1 MRGFFW
7 GKSKCSHENTLIF
20 KEKYLFLNDNLLKK
34 LLPLHPEIFNVMKTT
49 LLTLLE
55 LLICAMPVM
64 ASAQVEEK
72 EDVTVSGVV
81 TSAEDGMPLIGVVVM
96 SSTGGGVSTS
106 EDGSYSI
113 TVPAETVLSFHAISY
128 QTLEYIVPSGSAA
141 VTYDVALESDS
152 QMLEE
157 TVVVAYGVRKK
168 GTITG
173 SVSSVKSEK
182 IESTP
187 TAAFDQALQGQV
199 PGLTVL
205 SSTGEPSASSTM
217 IIRGTNSINSGT
229 APLYILDGAA
239 ISASEFNSINPSD
252 IESISVL
259 KDASSTS
266 IYGARASNGVIVIT
280 TKRGRM
286 ADKPT
291 ITFRAQLGVSDIAH
305 GQWDLMDTEQR
316 IAYEKEVGLDA
327 GKDYEALSK
336 INVDWQDVV
345 YNDAALLQN
354 YELAVSGA
362 TDHTNYYISGAY
374 YDQEGIALGSNFNRY
389 SIRANVEQRAAK
401 WLTLGTNTML
411 NYQVFEQADE
421 GTPNLVS
428 PISAAQFML
437 PYWDPYNADG
447 SIAVTGGTDPTK
459 KWKGD
464 GVNPIEW
471 LESNPRVYKRYKVF
485 SSVFADA
492 KPIEGLTIRSQFT
505 VDYTHTTGYSRSFP
519 DYAPNQES
527 GSASRISTDGLTLS
541 VTNTIGYNFDIDNI
555 HNFNFMVGQE
565 GINYHYEDFNVL
577 SEGQNNHYMTNLST
591 GSRVS
596 QWGDTTDNDY
606 GYLSFFARAEYNYAN
621 KYYLEL
627 SGRTDASSRFG
638 RDGRWAG
645 FGSVGLMWNMLNE
658 DFMAPHRSW
667 LTYAQISLSSG
678 TAGNSEI
685 PNYEH
690 LALVG
695 SAGDY
700 VGSPG
705 LAPISQGNENL
716 SWESTWTTNL
726 GLHFAFWNRLNVDLE
741 LYNKYTYNMLMLVPK
756 SYSDNGFGANWDNV
770 GAMVNRGAELN
781 LTGTALQLGDFIWT
795 VNANVSYN
803 HNRITELYGGV
814 DEYEMASTSLR
825 LVVGHDSGEF
835 FINRFA
841 GVNPANGDALWYTKD
856 GEITNE
862 LRDEDRVMIG
872 KSYNAPWVGGF
883 GTTFAWKGL
892 SLSAQFSWVADR
904 WMINNDRFYQE
915 SNGRFQT
922 YNQSA
927 KLLDRWKEPGDI
939 SETPRH
945 GVYMELDDRLLEDA
959 SFLRLKN
966 LMLSYQLP
974 APFIRKT
981 GFIEGLRV
989 YFQAQNLLTFTK
1001 FSGLDPEGVSNIYIA
1016 QYPMS
1021 RQFTFG
1027 LDLTF

>member
-1 MRGFFW
+1 
-7 GKSKCSHENTLIF
+7 
-20 KEKYLFLNDNLLKK
+20 
-34 LLPLHPEIFNVMKTT
+34 MKTT
-49 LLTLLE
+49 LLFLLE
-55 LLICAMPVM
+55 LLICVVAPA
-64 ASAQVEEK
+64 ASAQTEGKEE
-72 EDVTVSGVV
+72 VTVKGVV
-81 TSAEDGMPLIGVVVM
+81 TSSEDGAPLIGVVVM
-96 SSTGGGVSTS
+96 SSVGGGVTASD
-106 EDGSYSI
+106 DGSYSI
-113 TVPAETVLSFHAISY
+113 TVPAGTVLTFHAISY
-128 QTLEYIVPSGSAA
+128 QTTEFTVPSGSSSI
-141 VTYDVALESDS
+141 THDVALESDT

-205 SSTGEPSASSTM
+205 SSSGEPSAAATM
-217 IIRGTNSINSGT
+217 LIRGSNSINSGT

-291 ITFRAQLGVSDIAH
+291 ITFRTQLGFSDVAH
-305 GQWDLMDTEQR
+305 GQWNLMNTAER
-316 IAYEKEVGLDA
+316 IRYEKEIGIDA
-327 GKDYEALSK
+327 GKDYSVLSQTD
-336 INVDWQDVV
+336 VDWENVV
-345 YNDAALLQN
+345 YNDAAMLQN
-354 YELAVSGA
+354 YELSVSGA
-362 TDHTNYYISGAY
+362 TEHTNYYISGAY
-374 YDQEGIALGSNFNRY
+374 YDQEGVALGSGFSRY
-389 SIRANVEQRAAK
+389 SVRANVEQRAAG
-401 WLTLGTNTML
+401 WLTIGTNTML
-411 NYQVFEQADE
+411 NYQEIEQADE
-421 GTPNLVS
+421 GAPSIVTPV
-428 PISAAQFML
+428 SAAQFML
-437 PYWDPYNADG
+437 PYWNPYNADG
-447 SIAVTGGTDPTK
+447 SIAVSGGSDPATS
-459 KWKGD
+459 WKGD
-464 GVNPIEW
+464 GVNPIDW
-471 LESNPRVYKRYKVF
+471 LEHNPRTYKRYKVF
-485 SSVFADA
+485 STIFAEA
-492 KPIEGLTIRSQFT
+492 RPIKGLSIRSQFT
-505 VDYTHTTGYSRSFP
+505 VDYTHTTGYGRSYP
-519 DYAPNQES
+519 DFIPNQEQ
-527 GSASRISTDGLTLS
+527 GSAQRLSTDGLTLS
-541 VTNTIGYNFDIDNI
+541 VTNTVNYQFDINHD
-555 HNFNFMVGQE
+555 HSFNFMVAQE
-565 GINYHYEDFNVL
+565 GINYHYEDFSIL
-577 SEGQNNHYMTNLST
+577 TAGQNNHYMTNVTT
-591 GSRVS
+591 GSRATS
-596 QWGDTTDNDY
+596 WSDTTDDDY
-606 GYLSFFARAEYNYAN
+606 GFLSFFARAEYNYAN
-621 KYYLEL
+621 RYYLEL
-627 SGRTDASSRFG
+627 SGRADASSRFG

-645 FGSVGLMWNMLNE
+645 FGAVGFMWNMLNE
-658 DFMAPHRSW
+658 DFMAPARSW
-667 LTYAQISLSSG
+667 LTYAQIAFNSG
-678 TAGNSEI
+678 TSGNSEI
-685 PNYEH
+685 PNYNH

-700 VGSPG
+700 VGTPG

-716 SWESTWTTNL
+716 SWESTWITNL
-726 GLHFAFWNRLNVDLE
+726 AFHFAFWNRLNVDLE
-741 LYNKYTYNMLMLVPK
+741 LYNKYTYNLLMLVPQ
-756 SYSDNGFGANWDNV
+756 SYSDNGFGSNWDNI
-770 GAMVNRGAELN
+770 GAMTNRGAELN
-781 LTGTALQLGDFIWT
+781 LSGTALQIGDFSWQL
-795 VNANVSYN
+795 NANVSYN
-803 HNRITELYGGV
+803 RNRISELYNGV
-814 DEYEMASTSLR
+814 QEYEIANTNLK

-835 FINRFA
+835 FLNRFA

-862 LRDEDRVMIG
+862 LRDEDRVMVG
-872 KSYNAPWVGGF
+872 KSYNAPWAGGF

-915 SNGRFQT
+915 SNGRYQT
-922 YNQSA
+922 YNQSV

-945 GVYMELDDRLLEDA
+945 GVYMEFDDRLLEDA

-966 LMLSYQLP
+966 LMLAYQFPSPL
-974 APFIRKT
+974 IRRT

-989 YFQAQNLLTFTK
+989 YFQAQNLFTVTG

>member
-1 MRGFFW
+1 M
-7 GKSKCSHENTLIF
+7 KNTLLI
-20 KEKYLFLNDNLLKK
+20 
-34 LLPLHPEIFNVMKTT
+34 
-49 LLTLLE
+49 LLE

-64 ASAQVEEK
+64 ANAQVGEK
-72 EDVTVSGVV
+72 EDVTVSGIV
-81 TSAEDGMPLIGVVVM
+81 TSAEDGAPLIGVVVM
-96 SSTGGGVSTS
+96 SSAGGGVSAS
-106 EDGSYSI
+106 DDGSYSI
-113 TVPAETVLSFHAISY
+113 SVPAGTLLTFHAISY
-128 QTLEYIVPSGSAA
+128 QTVEYIVPEGNPS
-141 VTYDVALESDS
+141 VTFNVSMESDS
-152 QMLEE
+152 QLLEE

-199 PGLTVL
+199 PGLTVMA
-205 SSTGEPSASSTM
+205 STGEPSVATTM
-217 IIRGTNSINSGT
+217 VIRGTNSINSGT

-239 ISASEFNSINPSD
+239 ISASEFNAINPSD

-291 ITFRAQLGVSDIAH
+291 ISFRAQLGVSNVAD
-305 GQWDLMDTEQR
+305 GQWNLMDTEQR
-316 IAYEKEVGLDA
+316 IAYEKEIGIDA
-327 GKDYEALSK
+327 GKDYGLLSQT
-336 INVDWQDVV
+336 NVNWADIV

-354 YELAVSGA
+354 YELSVSGA
-362 TDHTNYYISGAY
+362 TEKTNYYISGAY
-374 YDQEGIALGSNFNRY
+374 YDQEGVAIGSNFNRY
-389 SIRANVEQRAAK
+389 SLRVNLEQRAAK
-401 WLTLGTNTML
+401 WLTVGTNTML
-411 NYQVFEQADE
+411 NYQGIEQADD
-421 GTPNLVS
+421 GQPSVVT

-437 PYWDPYNADG
+437 PYWNPYNEDG
-447 SIAVTGGTDPTK
+447 SIAKTGDT
-459 KWKGD
+459 WNGD

-471 LESNPRVYKRYKVF
+471 LENNPLTFKRYKVF
-485 SSVFADA
+485 SSIFAEA
-492 KPIEGLTIRSQFT
+492 RPIEGLSIRSQFT
-505 VDYTHTTGYSRSFP
+505 VDYTHTTGYGKSYP
-519 DYAPNQES
+519 DFAPNQEQGQAMRS
-527 GSASRISTDGLTLS
+527 STDGMTLS
-541 VTNTIGYNFDIDNI
+541 VTNTIGYQFDID
-555 HNFNFMVGQE
+555 HLHSFNFMVGQE
-565 GINYHYEDFNVL
+565 GINYHYEAFNVL
-577 SEGQNNHYMTNLST
+577 SQGQNNHYLTNLTT

-596 QWGDTTDNDY
+596 SWGDTTDDDY
-606 GYLSFFARAEYNYAN
+606 GFLSFFARAEYNYAN

-627 SGRTDASSRFG
+627 SGRADASSRFG
-638 RDGRWAG
+638 RSGRWAG

-658 DFMAPHRSW
+658 DFMAPSRSW
-667 LTYAQISLSSG
+667 LTFAQIALSSG

-685 PNYEH
+685 PNYNH
-690 LALVG
+690 LALIG
-695 SAGDY
+695 NAGDY
-700 VGSPG
+700 MGTPG

-716 SWESTWTTNL
+716 HWESTWTTNL
-726 GLHFAFWNRLNVDLE
+726 AFHFGFWNRLNVDLE
-741 LYNKYTYNMLMLVPK
+741 LYNKYTYNMLMLVPQ
-756 SYSDNGFGANWDNV
+756 SYSDNGFGSNWDNV
-770 GAMVNRGAELN
+770 GAMVNRGAEIN
-781 LTGTALQLGDFIWT
+781 LTGTALQIGDFSW
-795 VNANVSYN
+795 VLNANVSYN

-814 DEYEMASTSLR
+814 DEYEMASTSLK

-835 FINRFA
+835 FLNRFA

-862 LRDEDRVMIG
+862 LRDEDRVMVG
-872 KSYNAPWVGGF
+872 KSFNAPWAGGF
-883 GTTFAWKGL
+883 GTTFSWKGL

-904 WMINNDRFYQE
+904 WVINNDRYYQE

-922 YNQSA
+922 YNQSV

-939 SETPRH
+939 SDTPRH
-945 GVYMELDDRLLEDA
+945 GEFMEFDDRLLEDA

-966 LMLSYQLP
+966 LMLSYQIP
-974 APFIRKT
+974 SNVIQKS

-989 YFQAQNLLTFTK
+989 YFQAQNLLTFTN
-1001 FSGLDPEGVSNIYIA
+1001 FSGLDPEGVGNIYIA

>member
-1 MRGFFW
+1 M
-7 GKSKCSHENTLIF
+7 KNTLLI
-20 KEKYLFLNDNLLKK
+20 
-34 LLPLHPEIFNVMKTT
+34 
-49 LLTLLE
+49 LLE

-64 ASAQVEEK
+64 ANAQVGEK
-72 EDVTVSGVV
+72 EDVTVSGIV
-81 TSAEDGMPLIGVVVM
+81 TSAEDGAPLIGVVVM
-96 SSTGGGVSTS
+96 SSAGGGISAS
-106 EDGSYSI
+106 DDGSYSI
-113 TVPAETVLSFHAISY
+113 SVPAGTLLTFHAISY
-128 QTLEYIVPSGSAA
+128 QTVEYIVPEGNPS
-141 VTYDVALESDS
+141 VTFNVSMESDS
-152 QMLEE
+152 QLLEE

-199 PGLTVL
+199 PGLTVMA
-205 SSTGEPSASSTM
+205 STGEPSVATTM
-217 IIRGTNSINSGT
+217 VIRGTNSINSGT

-239 ISASEFNSINPSD
+239 ISASEFNAINPSD

-291 ITFRAQLGVSDIAH
+291 ISFRAQLGVSNVAD
-305 GQWDLMDTEQR
+305 GQWNLMDTEQR
-316 IAYEKEVGLDA
+316 IAYEKEIGIDA
-327 GKDYEALSK
+327 GKDYGLLSQT
-336 INVDWQDVV
+336 NVNWADVV

-354 YELAVSGA
+354 YELSVSGA
-362 TDHTNYYISGAY
+362 TEKTNYYISGAY
-374 YDQEGIALGSNFNRY
+374 YDQEGVAIGSNFNRY
-389 SIRANVEQRAAK
+389 SLRVNLEQRAAK
-401 WLTLGTNTML
+401 WLTVGTNTML
-411 NYQVFEQADE
+411 NYQGIEQADD
-421 GTPNLVS
+421 GQPSVVT

-437 PYWDPYNADG
+437 PYWNPYNEDG
-447 SIAVTGGTDPTK
+447 SIAKTGDT
-459 KWKGD
+459 WNGD

-471 LESNPRVYKRYKVF
+471 LENNPLTFKRYKVF
-485 SSVFADA
+485 SSIFAEA
-492 KPIEGLTIRSQFT
+492 RPIEGLSIRSQFT
-505 VDYTHTTGYSRSFP
+505 VDYTHTTGYGKSYP
-519 DYAPNQES
+519 DFAPNQEQGQAMRS
-527 GSASRISTDGLTLS
+527 STDGMTLS
-541 VTNTIGYNFDIDNI
+541 VTNTIGYQFDID
-555 HNFNFMVGQE
+555 HLHSFNFMVGQE
-565 GINYHYEDFNVL
+565 GINYHYEAFNVL
-577 SEGQNNHYMTNLST
+577 SQGQNNHYLTNLTT

-596 QWGDTTDNDY
+596 SWGDTTDDDY
-606 GYLSFFARAEYNYAN
+606 GFLSFFARAEYNYAN

-627 SGRTDASSRFG
+627 SGRADASSRFG
-638 RDGRWAG
+638 RSGRWAG

-658 DFMAPHRSW
+658 DFMAPSRSW
-667 LTYAQISLSSG
+667 LTFAQIALSSG

-685 PNYEH
+685 PNYNH
-690 LALVG
+690 LALIG
-695 SAGDY
+695 NAGDY
-700 VGSPG
+700 MGTPG

-716 SWESTWTTNL
+716 HWESTWTTNL
-726 GLHFAFWNRLNVDLE
+726 AFHFGFWNRLNVDLE
-741 LYNKYTYNMLMLVPK
+741 LYNKYTYNMLMLVPQ
-756 SYSDNGFGANWDNV
+756 SYSDNGFGSNWDNV
-770 GAMVNRGAELN
+770 GAMVNRGAEIN
-781 LTGTALQLGDFIWT
+781 LTGTALQIGDFSW
-795 VNANVSYN
+795 VLNANVSYN

-814 DEYEMASTSLR
+814 DEYEMASTSLK

-835 FINRFA
+835 FLNRFA

-862 LRDEDRVMIG
+862 LRDEDRVMVG
-872 KSYNAPWVGGF
+872 KSFNAPWAGGF
-883 GTTFAWKGL
+883 GTTFSWKGL

-904 WMINNDRFYQE
+904 WVINNDRYYQE

-922 YNQSA
+922 YNQSV

-939 SETPRH
+939 SDTPRH
-945 GVYMELDDRLLEDA
+945 GEFMEFDDRLLEDA

-966 LMLSYQLP
+966 LMLSYQIP
-974 APFIRKT
+974 SNVIQKS

-989 YFQAQNLLTFTK
+989 YFQAQNLLTFTN
-1001 FSGLDPEGVSNIYIA
+1001 FSGLDPEGVGNIYIA

>member
-1 MRGFFW
+1 
-7 GKSKCSHENTLIF
+7 
-20 KEKYLFLNDNLLKK
+20 
-34 LLPLHPEIFNVMKTT
+34 MKTT
-49 LLTLLE
+49 LLILLE
-55 LLICAMPVM
+55 LLICAMPTV
-64 ASAQVEEK
+64 ANAQVEDN

-96 SSTGGGVSTS
+96 SSAGGGVSAS
-106 EDGSYSI
+106 DDGSYSL
-113 TVPAETVLSFHAISY
+113 TVPAGTVLSFHAISY
-128 QTLEYIVPSGSAA
+128 ETVEYIVPSGSSS
-141 VTYDVALESDS
+141 VRYDVSLVSDS
-152 QMLEE
+152 QLLEE

-182 IESTP
+182 IEATP

-205 SSTGEPSASSTM
+205 SSTGEPSSSATM
-217 IIRGTNSINSGT
+217 LIRGSNSINSGT
-229 APLYILDGAA
+229 SPLYILDGAV
-239 ISASEFNSINPSD
+239 IEASEFNSINPSD

-291 ITFRAQLGVSDIAH
+291 ITFRTQLGISDIAH
-305 GQWDLMDTEQR
+305 GQWDLMDTNER
-316 IAYEKEVGLDA
+316 IAYEKEIGLDA
-327 GKDYEALSK
+327 GKDYAELSK

-354 YELAVSGA
+354 YELSVSGA
-362 TDHTNYYISGAY
+362 TEHTNYYVSGSY

-389 SIRANVEQRAAK
+389 SLRVNLEQRAAK
-401 WLTLGTNTML
+401 WLTVGTNTML
-411 NYQVFEQADE
+411 NYQGIEQADE
-421 GTPNLVS
+421 GSPSVVT

-437 PYWDPYNADG
+437 PYWNPYNSDG
-447 SIAVTGGTDPTK
+447 SIAKTGET
-459 KWKGD
+459 WNGD

-471 LESNPRVYKRYKVF
+471 LDNNPLSFKRYKVF
-485 SSVFADA
+485 SSIFAEA
-492 KPIEGLTIRSQFT
+492 KPIKGLSIRSQFT
-505 VDYTHTTGYSRSFP
+505 VDYTHTTGYGKSYP
-519 DYAPNQES
+519 DFAPNQEQGQAMRS
-527 GSASRISTDGLTLS
+527 STDGMTLS
-541 VTNTIGYNFDIDNI
+541 VTNTVGYQFDINHD
-555 HNFNFMVGQE
+555 HSFNFMVGQE
-565 GINYHYEDFNVL
+565 GINYHYEAFNVL
-577 SEGQNNHYMTNLST
+577 SEGQNNHYLTNLST

-596 QWGDTTDNDY
+596 SWGDTTDDDY
-606 GYLSFFARAEYNYAN
+606 GFLSFFARAEYNYAN

-627 SGRTDASSRFG
+627 SGRADASSRFG
-638 RDGRWAG
+638 RGNRWAG

-658 DFMAPHRSW
+658 DFMASSRSW
-667 LTYAQISLSSG
+667 LTFAQISLSSG

-690 LALVG
+690 LALIG
-695 SAGDY
+695 NAGDY

-705 LAPISQGNENL
+705 LAPISQGNEDL

-726 GLHFAFWNRLNVDLE
+726 GFHFAFWNRLNVDLE

-756 SYSDNGFGANWDNV
+756 SYSDNGFGSNWDNV

-781 LTGTALQLGDFIWT
+781 LTGTALHIGDFIWT
-795 VNANVSYN
+795 LNANVSYN
-803 HNRITELYGGV
+803 KNKITELYGGV
-814 DEYEMASTSLR
+814 DEYEVSTSSLK

-872 KSYNAPWVGGF
+872 KSYNAPWAGGF

-904 WMINNDRFYQE
+904 WMINNDRYYQE

-922 YNQSA
+922 YNQSV

-945 GVYMELDDRLLEDA
+945 GVYMEFDDRLLEDA

-966 LMLSYQLP
+966 VMLSYQIP
-974 APFIRKT
+974 APVIRKS
-981 GFIEGLRV
+981 GFIDGLRV
-989 YFQAQNLLTFTK
+989 YFQAQNLLTFTN
-1001 FSGLDPEGVSNIYIA
+1001 FSGLDPEGVSSIYIA

-1027 LDLTF
+1027 IDLTF

>member
-1 MRGFFW
+1 MR
-7 GKSKCSHENTLIF
+7 NTLLI
-20 KEKYLFLNDNLLKK
+20 
-34 LLPLHPEIFNVMKTT
+34 
-49 LLTLLE
+49 LLE
-55 LLICAMPVM
+55 LLICTMPVM
-64 ASAQVEEK
+64 ASVQVDEK

-81 TSAEDGMPLIGVVVM
+81 TSAEDGAPLIGVVVM
-96 SSTGGGVSTS
+96 SSAGGGISAS
-106 EDGSYSI
+106 DDGSYSI
-113 TVPAETVLSFHAISY
+113 SVPAGTLLSFHAISY
-128 QTLEYIVPSGSAA
+128 QTVEYVVPSGNPE
-141 VTYDVALESDS
+141 VTFNVSMESDS
-152 QMLEE
+152 QLLEE

-182 IESTP
+182 IENTP

-199 PGLTVL
+199 PGLTVMA
-205 SSTGEPSASSTM
+205 STGEPSVATTM
-217 IIRGTNSINSGT
+217 VIRGTNSINSGT

-239 ISASEFNSINPSD
+239 ISSSEFNAINPSD

-291 ITFRAQLGVSDIAH
+291 ITFRAQLGVSNVAD
-305 GQWDLMDTEQR
+305 GQWNLMDTEQR
-316 IAYEKEVGLDA
+316 IAYEKEIGIDA
-327 GKDYEALSK
+327 GKDYGLLSQT
-336 INVDWQDVV
+336 NVNWADVV

-354 YELAVSGA
+354 YELSVSGA
-362 TDHTNYYISGAY
+362 TEKTNYYISGAY
-374 YDQEGIALGSNFNRY
+374 YDQEGVAIGSNFNRY
-389 SIRANVEQRAAK
+389 SLRVNLEQRAAK
-401 WLTLGTNTML
+401 WLTVGTNTML
-411 NYQVFEQADE
+411 NYQGIEQADD
-421 GTPNLVS
+421 GQPSVVT

-437 PYWDPYNADG
+437 PYWNPYNKDG
-447 SIAVTGGTDPTK
+447 SVAKTGDT
-459 KWKGD
+459 WNGD

-471 LESNPRVYKRYKVF
+471 LENNPLTFKRYKVF
-485 SSVFADA
+485 SSIFAEA
-492 KPIEGLTIRSQFT
+492 RPIEGLSIRSQFT
-505 VDYTHTTGYSRSFP
+505 VDYTHTTGYGKSYP
-519 DYAPNQES
+519 DFAPNQEQGQAMRS
-527 GSASRISTDGLTLS
+527 STDGMTLS
-541 VTNTIGYNFDIDNI
+541 VTNTIGYQFDIDHI
-555 HNFNFMVGQE
+555 HSFNFMVGQE
-565 GINYHYEDFNVL
+565 GINYHYEAFNVL
-577 SEGQNNHYMTNLST
+577 SQGQNNHYLTNLST

-596 QWGDTTDNDY
+596 SWGDTTDDDY
-606 GYLSFFARAEYNYAN
+606 GFLSFFARAEYNYAN

-627 SGRTDASSRFG
+627 SGRADASSRFG
-638 RDGRWAG
+638 RSGRWAG

-658 DFMAPHRSW
+658 DFLAPSRSW
-667 LTYAQISLSSG
+667 LTFAQIALSSG

-685 PNYEH
+685 PNYNH

-695 SAGDY
+695 NAGDY
-700 VGSPG
+700 VGTPG

-716 SWESTWTTNL
+716 HWESTWTTNL
-726 GLHFAFWNRLNVDLE
+726 AFHFGFWNRLNVDLE

-756 SYSDNGFGANWDNV
+756 SYSDNGFGSNWDNV

-781 LTGTALQLGDFIWT
+781 LTGTALQIGDFTWML
-795 VNANVSYN
+795 NANVSYN

-814 DEYEMASTSLR
+814 DEYEMASTSLK

-835 FINRFA
+835 YLNRFA
-841 GVNPANGDALWYTKD
+841 GVNPANGDALWYTAD
-856 GEITNE
+856 GQITDE
-862 LRDEDRVMIG
+862 LRDEDRVMVG
-872 KSYNAPWVGGF
+872 KSFNAPWAGGF
-883 GTTFAWKGL
+883 GTTFSWKGL

-904 WMINNDRFYQE
+904 WVINNDRYYQE

-922 YNQSA
+922 YNQSV

-945 GVYMELDDRLLEDA
+945 GEFMEFDDRLLEDA

-966 LMLSYQLP
+966 LMLSYQIP
-974 APFIRKT
+974 SNVIQRS

-989 YFQAQNLLTFTK
+989 YFQAQNLLTFTN
-1001 FSGLDPEGVSNIYIA
+1001 FSGLDPEGVGNIYIA

>member
-1 MRGFFW
+1 
-7 GKSKCSHENTLIF
+7 
-20 KEKYLFLNDNLLKK
+20 
-34 LLPLHPEIFNVMKTT
+34 MKTT
-49 LLTLLE
+49 MLILLE
-55 LLICAMPVM
+55 LLICAIP
-64 ASAQVEEK
+64 AFSSAQVEDK
-72 EDVTVSGVV
+72 GDVTVSGVV
-81 TSAEDGMPLIGVVVM
+81 TSAEDGLPLIGSVVM

-106 EDGSYSI
+106 EDGSYTI
-113 TVPAETVLSFHAISY
+113 TVPAGTLLSFHAISY
-128 QTLEYIVPSGSAA
+128 QTVEYVVPSGSSA
-141 VTYDVALESDS
+141 VKFDVSMESDS
-152 QMLEE
+152 QLLEE

-205 SSTGEPSASSTM
+205 SSTGEPSASATM
-217 IIRGTNSINSGT
+217 LIRGTNSINSGV

-239 ISASEFNSINPSD
+239 ISSSEFNSINPSD

-291 ITFRAQLGVSDIAH
+291 ITFRAQLGFSDIAH
-305 GQWDLMDTEQR
+305 GQWNLMNTAER
-316 IAYEKEVGLDA
+316 IQYEKEIGIDE
-327 GKDYEALSK
+327 GKDYAALSQ
-336 INVDWQDVV
+336 IDVDWLDVV
-345 YNDAALLQN
+345 YNDAAMLQN
-354 YELAVSGA
+354 YELSVSGA
-362 TDHTNYYISGAY
+362 TEKTNYYISGAY
-374 YDQEGIALGSNFNRY
+374 YDQDGIALGSYFNRY

-401 WLTLGTNTML
+401 WLTIGTNTML
-411 NYQVFEQADE
+411 NYQGFEQSEE
-421 GTPNLVS
+421 GTPNLS
-428 PISAAQFML
+428 TPISAAQFML
-437 PYWDPYNADG
+437 PYWNPYNDDG
-447 SIAVTGGTDPTK
+447 SIAITNDSNPAK
-459 KWKGD
+459 RWKGD
-464 GVNPIEW
+464 GVNPVEW
-471 LESNPRVYKRYKVF
+471 LENNPRTYKRYKVF
-485 SSVFADA
+485 SSIFAEA
-492 KPIEGLTIRSQFT
+492 KPIEGLSIRSQFT

-519 DYAPNQES
+519 DFAPNQEQ
-527 GSASRISTDGLTLS
+527 GSASRMSTDGLTLS
-541 VTNTIGYNFDIDNI
+541 VTNTIGYTFDIDGI
-555 HNFNFMVGQE
+555 HSFNFLVGQE
-565 GINYHYEDFNVL
+565 GINYHYEDFTIL
-577 SEGQNNHYMTNLST
+577 AEGQNNHYLTNISN

-596 QWGDTTDNDY
+596 SWSDTTDNDY
-606 GYLSFFARAEYNYAN
+606 GFLSFFARAEYNYAN

-627 SGRTDASSRFG
+627 SGRADASSRFG
-638 RDGRWAG
+638 RSGRWAG

-658 DFMAPHRSW
+658 DFMTPARDW
-667 LTYAQISLSSG
+667 LTFAQISLSSG

-695 SAGDY
+695 GSGDY
-700 VGSPG
+700 MGTPG
-705 LAPISQGNENL
+705 LEPVSQGNEDL
-716 SWESTWTTNL
+716 HWESTWTTNL
-726 GLHFAFWNRLNVDLE
+726 GFHFAFWNRLNVDLE

-756 SYSDNGFGANWDNV
+756 SYSDNGFGSNWDNV

-781 LTGTALQLGDFIWT
+781 LTGTALQIGDFSWML
-795 VNANVSYN
+795 NANVSYN
-803 HNRITELYGGV
+803 RNRITALYGGV
-814 DEYEMASTSLR
+814 DEYELSNSSLKY
-825 LVVGHDSGEF
+825 VVGHDAGEF

-856 GEITNE
+856 GEITDE
-862 LRDEDRVMIG
+862 LRDEDRVMTG
-872 KSYNAPWVGGF
+872 KSFNAPWTGGF
-883 GTTFAWKGL
+883 GTTFSWKGL

-922 YNQSA
+922 YNQSV
-927 KLLDRWKEPGDI
+927 KLLDRWKQPGDI
-939 SETPRH
+939 TDTPRH
-945 GVYMELDDRLLEDA
+945 GEYMEFDDRLLEDA

-966 LMLSYQLP
+966 LMLSYQVP
-974 APFIRKT
+974 AAAIRKS

-989 YFQAQNLLTFTK
+989 YFQAQNLFTFTK
-1001 FSGLDPEGVSNIYIA
+1001 FSGLDPEGVSNIYVA

-1027 LDLTF
+1027 FDLTF

>member
-1 MRGFFW
+1 
-7 GKSKCSHENTLIF
+7 
-20 KEKYLFLNDNLLKK
+20 
-34 LLPLHPEIFNVMKTT
+34 MKRT
-49 LLTLLE
+49 LLFILE
-55 LLICAMPVM
+55 LLICTMPLL
-64 ASAQVEEK
+64 AAEQIGDGG
-72 EDVTVSGVV
+72 DVTVSGTV
-81 TSAEDGMPLIGVVVM
+81 TSEEDGQPLIGVVVM
-96 SSTGGGVSTS
+96 SSAGGGVSAS
-106 EDGSYSI
+106 DDGSYSI
-113 TVPAETVLSFHAISY
+113 SVPAGTVLSFHAISF
-128 QTLEYIVPSGSAA
+128 QTVEYIVPSGSDA
-141 VTYDVALESDS
+141 VTYNVSLESDS
-152 QMLEE
+152 QLLEE

-182 IESTP
+182 IENTP

-199 PGLTVL
+199 PGLTVMA
-205 SSTGEPSASSTM
+205 STGEPSVATTM
-217 IIRGTNSINSGT
+217 VIRGTNSINSGT

-239 ISASEFNSINPSD
+239 ISSSEFNAINPSD

-291 ITFRAQLGVSDIAH
+291 ITFRAQLGVSNVAD
-305 GQWDLMDTEQR
+305 GQWNLMDTEQR
-316 IAYEKEVGLDA
+316 IAYEKEIGIDA
-327 GKDYEALSK
+327 GKDYGLLSQT
-336 INVDWQDVV
+336 NVNWADVV

-354 YELAVSGA
+354 YELSVSGA
-362 TDHTNYYISGAY
+362 TEKTNYYISGAY
-374 YDQEGIALGSNFNRY
+374 YDQEGVAIGSNFNRY
-389 SIRANVEQRAAK
+389 SLRVNLEQRAAK
-401 WLTLGTNTML
+401 WLTVGTNTML
-411 NYQVFEQADE
+411 NYQGIEQADD
-421 GTPNLVS
+421 GQPSVVT

-437 PYWDPYNADG
+437 PYWNPYNKDG
-447 SIAVTGGTDPTK
+447 SVAKTGDT
-459 KWKGD
+459 WNGD

-471 LESNPRVYKRYKVF
+471 LENNPLTFKRYKVF
-485 SSVFADA
+485 SSIFAEA
-492 KPIEGLTIRSQFT
+492 RPIEGLSIRSQFT
-505 VDYTHTTGYSRSFP
+505 VDYTHTTGYGKSYP
-519 DYAPNQES
+519 DFAPNQEQGQAMRS
-527 GSASRISTDGLTLS
+527 STDGMTLS
-541 VTNTIGYNFDIDNI
+541 VTNTIGYQFDIDHI
-555 HNFNFMVGQE
+555 HSFNFMVGQE
-565 GINYHYEDFNVL
+565 GINYHYEAFNVL
-577 SEGQNNHYMTNLST
+577 SEGQNNHYLTNLST

-596 QWGDTTDNDY
+596 SWGDTTDDDY
-606 GYLSFFARAEYNYAN
+606 GFLSFFARAEYNYAN

-627 SGRTDASSRFG
+627 SGRADASSRFG
-638 RDGRWAG
+638 RSGRWAG

-658 DFMAPHRSW
+658 DFLAPSRSW
-667 LTYAQISLSSG
+667 LTFAQIALSSG

-685 PNYEH
+685 PNYNH

-695 SAGDY
+695 NAGDY
-700 VGSPG
+700 VGTPG

-716 SWESTWTTNL
+716 HWESTWTTNL
-726 GLHFAFWNRLNVDLE
+726 AFHFGFWNRLNVDLE

-756 SYSDNGFGANWDNV
+756 SYSDNGFGSNWDNV

-781 LTGTALQLGDFIWT
+781 LTGTALQIGDFTWML
-795 VNANVSYN
+795 NANVSYN

-814 DEYEMASTSLR
+814 DEYEMASTSLK

-835 FINRFA
+835 YLNRFA
-841 GVNPANGDALWYTKD
+841 GVNPANGDALWYTAD
-856 GEITNE
+856 GQITDE
-862 LRDEDRVMIG
+862 LRDEDRVMVG
-872 KSYNAPWVGGF
+872 KSFNAPWAGGF
-883 GTTFAWKGL
+883 GTTFSWKGL

-904 WMINNDRFYQE
+904 WVINNDRYYQE

-922 YNQSA
+922 YNQSV

-945 GVYMELDDRLLEDA
+945 GEFMEFDDRLLEDA

-966 LMLSYQLP
+966 LMLSYQIP
-974 APFIRKT
+974 SNVIQRS

-989 YFQAQNLLTFTK
+989 YFQAQNLLTFTN
-1001 FSGLDPEGVSNIYIA
+1001 FSGLDPEGVGNIYIA

>member
-1 MRGFFW
+1 M
-7 GKSKCSHENTLIF
+7 KNTLLI
-20 KEKYLFLNDNLLKK
+20 
-34 LLPLHPEIFNVMKTT
+34 
-49 LLTLLE
+49 LLE

-64 ASAQVEEK
+64 ANAQVGEK
-72 EDVTVSGVV
+72 EDVTVSGIV
-81 TSAEDGMPLIGVVVM
+81 TSAEDGAPLIGVVVM
-96 SSTGGGVSTS
+96 SSAGGGISAS
-106 EDGSYSI
+106 DDGSYSI
-113 TVPAETVLSFHAISY
+113 SVPAGTLLTFHAISY
-128 QTLEYIVPSGSAA
+128 QTVEYIVPEGNPS
-141 VTYDVALESDS
+141 VTFNVSMESDS
-152 QMLEE
+152 QLLEE

-199 PGLTVL
+199 PGLTVMA
-205 SSTGEPSASSTM
+205 STGEPSVATTM
-217 IIRGTNSINSGT
+217 VIRGTNSINSGT

-239 ISASEFNSINPSD
+239 ISASEFNAINPSD

-291 ITFRAQLGVSDIAH
+291 ISFRAQLGVSNVAD
-305 GQWDLMDTEQR
+305 GQWNLMDTEQR
-316 IAYEKEVGLDA
+316 IAYEKEIGIDA
-327 GKDYEALSK
+327 GKDYGLLSQT
-336 INVDWQDVV
+336 NVNWADVV

-354 YELAVSGA
+354 YELSVSGA
-362 TDHTNYYISGAY
+362 TEKTNYYISGAY
-374 YDQEGIALGSNFNRY
+374 YDQEGVAIGSNFNRY
-389 SIRANVEQRAAK
+389 SLRVNLEQRAAK
-401 WLTLGTNTML
+401 WLTVGTNTML
-411 NYQVFEQADE
+411 NYQGIEQADD
-421 GTPNLVS
+421 GQPSVVT

-437 PYWDPYNADG
+437 PYWNPYNEDG
-447 SIAVTGGTDPTK
+447 SIAKTGDT
-459 KWKGD
+459 WNGD

-471 LESNPRVYKRYKVF
+471 LENNPLTFKRYKVF
-485 SSVFADA
+485 SSIFAEA
-492 KPIEGLTIRSQFT
+492 RPIEGLSIRSQFT
-505 VDYTHTTGYSRSFP
+505 VDYTHTTGYGKSYP
-519 DYAPNQES
+519 DFAPNQEQGQAMRS
-527 GSASRISTDGLTLS
+527 STDGMTLS
-541 VTNTIGYNFDIDNI
+541 VTNTIGYQFDID
-555 HNFNFMVGQE
+555 HLHSFNFMVGQE
-565 GINYHYEDFNVL
+565 GINYHYEAFNVL
-577 SEGQNNHYMTNLST
+577 SQGQNNHYLTNLTT

-596 QWGDTTDNDY
+596 SWGDTTDDDY
-606 GYLSFFARAEYNYAN
+606 GFLSFFARAEYNYAS

-627 SGRTDASSRFG
+627 SGRADASSRFG
-638 RDGRWAG
+638 RSGRWAG

-658 DFMAPHRSW
+658 DFMAPSRSW
-667 LTYAQISLSSG
+667 LTFAQIALSSG

-685 PNYEH
+685 PNYNH
-690 LALVG
+690 LALIG
-695 SAGDY
+695 NAGDY
-700 VGSPG
+700 MGTPG

-716 SWESTWTTNL
+716 HWESTWTTNL
-726 GLHFAFWNRLNVDLE
+726 AFHFGFWNRLNVDLE
-741 LYNKYTYNMLMLVPK
+741 LYNKYTYNMLMLVPQ
-756 SYSDNGFGANWDNV
+756 SYSDNGFGSNWDNV
-770 GAMVNRGAELN
+770 GAMVNRGAEIN
-781 LTGTALQLGDFIWT
+781 LTGTALQIGDFSW
-795 VNANVSYN
+795 VLNANVSYN

-814 DEYEMASTSLR
+814 DEYEMASTSLK

-835 FINRFA
+835 FLNRFA

-862 LRDEDRVMIG
+862 LRDEDRVMVG
-872 KSYNAPWVGGF
+872 KSYNAPWAGGF
-883 GTTFAWKGL
+883 GTTFSWKGL

-904 WMINNDRFYQE
+904 WVINNDRYYQE

-922 YNQSA
+922 YNQSV

-939 SETPRH
+939 SDTPRH
-945 GVYMELDDRLLEDA
+945 GEFMEFDDRLLEDA

-966 LMLSYQLP
+966 LMLSYQIP
-974 APFIRKT
+974 SNVIQKS

-989 YFQAQNLLTFTK
+989 YFQAQNLLTFTN
-1001 FSGLDPEGVSNIYIA
+1001 FSGLDPEGVGNIYIA

>member
-1 MRGFFW
+1 M
-7 GKSKCSHENTLIF
+7 KNTLLI
-20 KEKYLFLNDNLLKK
+20 
-34 LLPLHPEIFNVMKTT
+34 
-49 LLTLLE
+49 LLE

-64 ASAQVEEK
+64 ANAQVGEK
-72 EDVTVSGVV
+72 EDVTVSGIV
-81 TSAEDGMPLIGVVVM
+81 TSAEDGAPLIGVVVM
-96 SSTGGGVSTS
+96 SSAGGGISAS
-106 EDGSYSI
+106 DDGSYSI
-113 TVPAETVLSFHAISY
+113 SVPAGTLLTFHAISY
-128 QTLEYIVPSGSAA
+128 QTVEYIVPEGNPS
-141 VTYDVALESDS
+141 VTFNVSMESDS
-152 QMLEE
+152 QLLEE

-199 PGLTVL
+199 PGLTVMA
-205 SSTGEPSASSTM
+205 STGEPSVATTM
-217 IIRGTNSINSGT
+217 VIRGTNSINSGT

-239 ISASEFNSINPSD
+239 ISASEFNAINPSD

-291 ITFRAQLGVSDIAH
+291 ISFRAQLGVSNVAD
-305 GQWDLMDTEQR
+305 GQWNLMDTEQR
-316 IAYEKEVGLDA
+316 IAYEKEIGIDA
-327 GKDYEALSK
+327 GKDYGLLSQT
-336 INVDWQDVV
+336 NVNWADIV

-354 YELAVSGA
+354 YELSVSGA
-362 TDHTNYYISGAY
+362 TEKTNYYISGAY
-374 YDQEGIALGSNFNRY
+374 YDQEGVAIGSNFNRY
-389 SIRANVEQRAAK
+389 SLRVNLEQRAAK
-401 WLTLGTNTML
+401 WLTVGTNTML
-411 NYQVFEQADE
+411 NYQGIEQADD
-421 GTPNLVS
+421 GQPSVVT

-437 PYWDPYNADG
+437 PYWNPYNEDG
-447 SIAVTGGTDPTK
+447 SIAKTGDT
-459 KWKGD
+459 WNGD

-471 LESNPRVYKRYKVF
+471 LENNPLTFKRYKVF
-485 SSVFADA
+485 SSIFAEA
-492 KPIEGLTIRSQFT
+492 RPIEGLSIRSQFT
-505 VDYTHTTGYSRSFP
+505 VDYTHTTGYGKSYP
-519 DYAPNQES
+519 DFAPNQEQGQAMRS
-527 GSASRISTDGLTLS
+527 STDGMTLS
-541 VTNTIGYNFDIDNI
+541 VTNTIGYQFDID
-555 HNFNFMVGQE
+555 HLHSFNFMVGQE
-565 GINYHYEDFNVL
+565 GINYHYEAFNVL
-577 SEGQNNHYMTNLST
+577 SQGQNNHYLTNLTT

-596 QWGDTTDNDY
+596 SWGDTTDDDY
-606 GYLSFFARAEYNYAN
+606 GFLSFFARAEYNYAN

-627 SGRTDASSRFG
+627 SGRADASSRFG
-638 RDGRWAG
+638 RSGRWAG

-658 DFMAPHRSW
+658 DFMAPSRSW
-667 LTYAQISLSSG
+667 LTFAQIALSSG

-685 PNYEH
+685 PNYNH
-690 LALVG
+690 LALIG
-695 SAGDY
+695 NAGDY
-700 VGSPG
+700 MGTPG

-716 SWESTWTTNL
+716 HWESTWTTNL
-726 GLHFAFWNRLNVDLE
+726 AFHFGFWNRLNVDLE
-741 LYNKYTYNMLMLVPK
+741 LYNKYTYNMLMLVPQ
-756 SYSDNGFGANWDNV
+756 SYSDNGFGSNWDNV
-770 GAMVNRGAELN
+770 GAMVNRGAEIN
-781 LTGTALQLGDFIWT
+781 LTGTALQIGDFSW
-795 VNANVSYN
+795 VLNANVSYN

-814 DEYEMASTSLR
+814 DEYEMASTSLK

-835 FINRFA
+835 FLNRFA

-862 LRDEDRVMIG
+862 LRDEDRVMVG
-872 KSYNAPWVGGF
+872 KSFNAPWAGGF
-883 GTTFAWKGL
+883 GTTFSWKGL

-904 WMINNDRFYQE
+904 WVINNDRYYQE

-922 YNQSA
+922 YNQSV

-939 SETPRH
+939 SDTPRH
-945 GVYMELDDRLLEDA
+945 GEFMEFDDRLLEDA

-966 LMLSYQLP
+966 LMLSYQIP
-974 APFIRKT
+974 SNVIQKS

-989 YFQAQNLLTFTK
+989 YFQAQNLLTFTN
-1001 FSGLDPEGVSNIYIA
+1001 FSGLDPEGVGNIYIA

>member
-1 MRGFFW
+1 M
-7 GKSKCSHENTLIF
+7 KNTLLI
-20 KEKYLFLNDNLLKK
+20 
-34 LLPLHPEIFNVMKTT
+34 
-49 LLTLLE
+49 LLE

-64 ASAQVEEK
+64 ANAQVGEK
-72 EDVTVSGVV
+72 EDVTVSGIV
-81 TSAEDGMPLIGVVVM
+81 TSAEDGAPLIGVVVM
-96 SSTGGGVSTS
+96 SSAGGGISAS
-106 EDGSYSI
+106 DDGSYSI
-113 TVPAETVLSFHAISY
+113 SVPAGTLLTFHAISY
-128 QTLEYIVPSGSAA
+128 QTVEYIVPEGNPS
-141 VTYDVALESDS
+141 VTFNVSMESDS
-152 QMLEE
+152 QLLEE

-199 PGLTVL
+199 PGLTVMA
-205 SSTGEPSASSTM
+205 STGEPSVATTM
-217 IIRGTNSINSGT
+217 VIRGTNSINSGT

-239 ISASEFNSINPSD
+239 ISSSEFNAINPSD

-291 ITFRAQLGVSDIAH
+291 ITFRAQLGVSNVAD
-305 GQWDLMDTEQR
+305 GQWNLMDTEQR
-316 IAYEKEVGLDA
+316 IAYEKEIGIDA
-327 GKDYEALSK
+327 GKDYGLLSRT
-336 INVDWQDVV
+336 NVNWADVV

-354 YELAVSGA
+354 YELSVSGA
-362 TDHTNYYISGAY
+362 TEKTNYYISGAY
-374 YDQEGIALGSNFNRY
+374 YDQEGVAIGSNFNRY
-389 SIRANVEQRAAK
+389 SLRVNLEQRAAK
-401 WLTLGTNTML
+401 WLTVGTNTML
-411 NYQVFEQADE
+411 NYQGIEQADD
-421 GTPNLVS
+421 GQPSVVT

-437 PYWDPYNADG
+437 PYWNPYNKDG
-447 SIAVTGGTDPTK
+447 SVAKTGDT
-459 KWKGD
+459 WNGD

-471 LESNPRVYKRYKVF
+471 LENNPLTFKRYKVF
-485 SSVFADA
+485 SSIFAEA
-492 KPIEGLTIRSQFT
+492 RPIEGLSIRSQFT
-505 VDYTHTTGYSRSFP
+505 VDYTHTTGYGKSYP
-519 DYAPNQES
+519 DFAPNQEQGQAMRS
-527 GSASRISTDGLTLS
+527 STDGMTLS
-541 VTNTIGYNFDIDNI
+541 VTNTIGYQFDID
-555 HNFNFMVGQE
+555 HLHSFNFMVGQE
-565 GINYHYEDFNVL
+565 GINYHYEAFNVL
-577 SEGQNNHYMTNLST
+577 SQGQNNHYLTNLTT

-596 QWGDTTDNDY
+596 SWGDTTDDDY
-606 GYLSFFARAEYNYAN
+606 GFLSFFARAEYNYAN

-627 SGRTDASSRFG
+627 SGRADASSRFG
-638 RDGRWAG
+638 RSGRWAG

-658 DFMAPHRSW
+658 DFMAPSRSW
-667 LTYAQISLSSG
+667 LTFAQIALSSG

-685 PNYEH
+685 PNYNH
-690 LALVG
+690 LALIG
-695 SAGDY
+695 NAGDY
-700 VGSPG
+700 MGTPG

-716 SWESTWTTNL
+716 HWESTWTTNL
-726 GLHFAFWNRLNVDLE
+726 AFHFGFWNRLNVDLE
-741 LYNKYTYNMLMLVPK
+741 LYNKYTYNMLMLVPQ
-756 SYSDNGFGANWDNV
+756 SYSDNGFGSNWDNV
-770 GAMVNRGAELN
+770 GAMVNRGAEIN
-781 LTGTALQLGDFIWT
+781 LTGTALQIGDFSW
-795 VNANVSYN
+795 VLNANVSYN

-814 DEYEMASTSLR
+814 DEYEMASTSLK

-835 FINRFA
+835 FLNRFA

-862 LRDEDRVMIG
+862 LRDEDRVMVG
-872 KSYNAPWVGGF
+872 KSYNAPWAGGF
-883 GTTFAWKGL
+883 GTTFSWKGL

-904 WMINNDRFYQE
+904 WVINNDRYYQE

-922 YNQSA
+922 YNQSV

-939 SETPRH
+939 SDTPRH
-945 GVYMELDDRLLEDA
+945 GEFMEFDDRLLEDA

-966 LMLSYQLP
+966 LMLSYQIP
-974 APFIRKT
+974 SNVIQKS

-989 YFQAQNLLTFTK
+989 YFQAQNLLTFTN
-1001 FSGLDPEGVSNIYIA
+1001 FSGLDPEGVGNIYIA

>member
-1 MRGFFW
+1 M
-7 GKSKCSHENTLIF
+7 KNTLLI
-20 KEKYLFLNDNLLKK
+20 
-34 LLPLHPEIFNVMKTT
+34 
-49 LLTLLE
+49 LLE
-55 LLICAMPVM
+55 LLICTMPVM
-64 ASAQVEEK
+64 ASVQVDEK

-81 TSAEDGMPLIGVVVM
+81 TSAEDGAPLIGVVVM
-96 SSTGGGVSTS
+96 SSAGGGISAS
-106 EDGSYSI
+106 DDGSYSI
-113 TVPAETVLSFHAISY
+113 SVPAGTLLSFHAISY
-128 QTLEYIVPSGSAA
+128 QTVEYVVPSGNPE
-141 VTYDVALESDS
+141 VTFNVSMESDS
-152 QMLEE
+152 QLLEE

-182 IESTP
+182 IENTP

-199 PGLTVL
+199 PGLTVMA
-205 SSTGEPSASSTM
+205 STGEPSVATTM
-217 IIRGTNSINSGT
+217 VIRGTNSINSGT

-239 ISASEFNSINPSD
+239 ISSSEFNAINPSD

-291 ITFRAQLGVSDIAH
+291 ITFRAQLGVSNVAD
-305 GQWDLMDTEQR
+305 GQWNLMDTEQR
-316 IAYEKEVGLDA
+316 IAYEKEIGIDA
-327 GKDYEALSK
+327 GKDYGLLSQT
-336 INVDWQDVV
+336 NVNWADVV

-354 YELAVSGA
+354 YELSVSGA
-362 TDHTNYYISGAY
+362 TEKTNYYISGAY
-374 YDQEGIALGSNFNRY
+374 YDQEGVAIGSNFNRY
-389 SIRANVEQRAAK
+389 SLRVNLEQRAAK
-401 WLTLGTNTML
+401 WLTVGTNTML
-411 NYQVFEQADE
+411 NYQGIEQADD
-421 GTPNLVS
+421 GQPSVVT

-437 PYWDPYNADG
+437 PYWNPYNKDG
-447 SIAVTGGTDPTK
+447 SVAKTGDT
-459 KWKGD
+459 WNGD

-471 LESNPRVYKRYKVF
+471 LENNPLTFKRYKVF
-485 SSVFADA
+485 SSIFAEA
-492 KPIEGLTIRSQFT
+492 RPIEGLSIRSQFT
-505 VDYTHTTGYSRSFP
+505 VDYTHTTGYGKSYP
-519 DYAPNQES
+519 DFAPNQEQGQAMRS
-527 GSASRISTDGLTLS
+527 STDGMTLS
-541 VTNTIGYNFDIDNI
+541 VTNTIGYQFDIDHI
-555 HNFNFMVGQE
+555 HSFNFMVGQE
-565 GINYHYEDFNVL
+565 GINYHYEAFNVL
-577 SEGQNNHYMTNLST
+577 SEGQNNHYLTNLST

-596 QWGDTTDNDY
+596 SWGDTTDDDY
-606 GYLSFFARAEYNYAN
+606 GFLSFFARAEYNYAN

-627 SGRTDASSRFG
+627 SGRADASSRFG
-638 RDGRWAG
+638 RSGRWAG

-658 DFMAPHRSW
+658 DFLAPSRSW
-667 LTYAQISLSSG
+667 LTFAQIALSSG

-685 PNYEH
+685 PNYNH

-695 SAGDY
+695 NAGDY
-700 VGSPG
+700 VGTPG

-716 SWESTWTTNL
+716 HWESTWTTNL
-726 GLHFAFWNRLNVDLE
+726 AFHFGFWNRLNVDLE

-756 SYSDNGFGANWDNV
+756 SYSDNGFGSNWDNV

-781 LTGTALQLGDFIWT
+781 LTGTALQIGDFTWML
-795 VNANVSYN
+795 NANVSYN

-814 DEYEMASTSLR
+814 DEYEMASTSLK

-835 FINRFA
+835 YLNRFA
-841 GVNPANGDALWYTKD
+841 GVNPANGDALWYTAD
-856 GEITNE
+856 GQITDE
-862 LRDEDRVMIG
+862 LRDEDRVMVG
-872 KSYNAPWVGGF
+872 KSFNAPWAGGF
-883 GTTFAWKGL
+883 GTTFSWKGL

-904 WMINNDRFYQE
+904 WVINNDRYYQE

-922 YNQSA
+922 YNQSV

-945 GVYMELDDRLLEDA
+945 GEFMEFDDRLLEDA

-966 LMLSYQLP
+966 LMLSYQIP
-974 APFIRKT
+974 SNVIQRS

-989 YFQAQNLLTFTK
+989 YFQAQNLLTFTN
-1001 FSGLDPEGVSNIYIA
+1001 FSGLDPEGVGNIYIA

>member
-1 MRGFFW
+1 M
-7 GKSKCSHENTLIF
+7 KNTLLI
-20 KEKYLFLNDNLLKK
+20 
-34 LLPLHPEIFNVMKTT
+34 
-49 LLTLLE
+49 LLE

-64 ASAQVEEK
+64 ANAQVGEK
-72 EDVTVSGVV
+72 EDVTVSGIV
-81 TSAEDGMPLIGVVVM
+81 TSAEDGAPLIGVVVM
-96 SSTGGGVSTS
+96 SSAGGGVSAS
-106 EDGSYSI
+106 DDGSYSI
-113 TVPAETVLSFHAISY
+113 SVPAGTLLTFHAISY
-128 QTLEYIVPSGSAA
+128 QTVEYIVPEGNPS
-141 VTYDVALESDS
+141 VTFNVSMESDS
-152 QMLEE
+152 QLLEE

-199 PGLTVL
+199 PGLTVMA
-205 SSTGEPSASSTM
+205 STGEPSVATTM
-217 IIRGTNSINSGT
+217 VIRGTNSINSGT

-239 ISASEFNSINPSD
+239 ISASEFNAINPSD

-291 ITFRAQLGVSDIAH
+291 ISFRAQLGVSNVAD
-305 GQWDLMDTEQR
+305 GQWNLMDTEQR
-316 IAYEKEVGLDA
+316 IAYEKEIGIDA
-327 GKDYEALSK
+327 GKDYGLLSQT
-336 INVDWQDVV
+336 NVNWADVV

-354 YELAVSGA
+354 YELSVSGA
-362 TDHTNYYISGAY
+362 TEKTNYYISGAY
-374 YDQEGIALGSNFNRY
+374 YDQEGVAIGSNFNRY
-389 SIRANVEQRAAK
+389 SLRVNLEQRAAK
-401 WLTLGTNTML
+401 WLTVGTNTML
-411 NYQVFEQADE
+411 NYQGIEQADD
-421 GTPNLVS
+421 GQPSVVT

-437 PYWDPYNADG
+437 PYWNPYNEDG
-447 SIAVTGGTDPTK
+447 SIAKTGDT
-459 KWKGD
+459 WNGD

-471 LESNPRVYKRYKVF
+471 LENNPLTFKRYKVF
-485 SSVFADA
+485 SSIFAEA
-492 KPIEGLTIRSQFT
+492 RPIEGLSIRSQFT
-505 VDYTHTTGYSRSFP
+505 VDYTHTTGYGKSYP
-519 DYAPNQES
+519 DFAPNQEQGQAMRS
-527 GSASRISTDGLTLS
+527 STDGMTLS
-541 VTNTIGYNFDIDNI
+541 VTNTIGYQFDID
-555 HNFNFMVGQE
+555 HLHSFNFMVGQE
-565 GINYHYEDFNVL
+565 GINYHYEAFNVL
-577 SEGQNNHYMTNLST
+577 SQGQNNHYLTNLTT

-596 QWGDTTDNDY
+596 SWGDTTDDDY
-606 GYLSFFARAEYNYAN
+606 GFLSFFARAEYNYAS

-627 SGRTDASSRFG
+627 SGRADASSRFG
-638 RDGRWAG
+638 RSGRWAG

-658 DFMAPHRSW
+658 DFMAPSRSW
-667 LTYAQISLSSG
+667 LTFAQIALSSG

-685 PNYEH
+685 PNYNH
-690 LALVG
+690 LALIG
-695 SAGDY
+695 NAGDY
-700 VGSPG
+700 MGTPG

-716 SWESTWTTNL
+716 HWESTWTTNL
-726 GLHFAFWNRLNVDLE
+726 AFHFGFWNRLNVDLE
-741 LYNKYTYNMLMLVPK
+741 LYNKYTYNMLMLVPQ
-756 SYSDNGFGANWDNV
+756 SYSDNGFGSNWDNV
-770 GAMVNRGAELN
+770 GAMVNRGAEIN
-781 LTGTALQLGDFIWT
+781 LTGTALQIGDFSW
-795 VNANVSYN
+795 VLNANVSYN

-814 DEYEMASTSLR
+814 DEYEMASTSLK

-835 FINRFA
+835 FLNRFA

-862 LRDEDRVMIG
+862 LRDEDRVMVG
-872 KSYNAPWVGGF
+872 KSFNAPWAGGF
-883 GTTFAWKGL
+883 GTTFSWKGL

-904 WMINNDRFYQE
+904 WVINNDRYYQE

-922 YNQSA
+922 YNQSV

-939 SETPRH
+939 SDTPRH
-945 GVYMELDDRLLEDA
+945 GEFMEFDDRLLEDA

-966 LMLSYQLP
+966 LMLSYQIP
-974 APFIRKT
+974 SNVIQKS

-989 YFQAQNLLTFTK
+989 YFQAQNLLTFTN
-1001 FSGLDPEGVSNIYIA
+1001 FSGLDPEGVGNIYIA

>member
-1 MRGFFW
+1 M
-7 GKSKCSHENTLIF
+7 LI
-20 KEKYLFLNDNLLKK
+20 
-34 LLPLHPEIFNVMKTT
+34 
-49 LLTLLE
+49 LLE
-55 LLICAMPVM
+55 LLVCAMPTL
-64 ASAQVEEK
+64 AFAQTAEGK
-72 EDVTVSGVV
+72 EDVTVSGTV

-96 SSTGGGVSTS
+96 SSTGGGVSAS
-106 EDGSYSI
+106 DDGSYTI
-113 TVPAETVLSFHAISY
+113 TVPAGTVLSFHAISY
-128 QTLEYIVPSGSAA
+128 ETVEYIVPSGSPAI
-141 VTYDVALESDS
+141 TYDAVLVSDS
-152 QMLEE
+152 QLLEE

-205 SSTGEPSASSTM
+205 SSTGEPSASATM
-217 IIRGTNSINSGT
+217 LIRGTNSINSGV

-239 ISASEFNSINPSD
+239 ISSSEFNSINPSD

-291 ITFRAQLGVSDIAH
+291 ITFRAQLGFSDIAH
-305 GQWDLMDTEQR
+305 GQWNLMDTAQR
-316 IAYEKEVGLDA
+316 IQYEKEIGIDE
-327 GKDYEALSK
+327 GKDYAALSQ
-336 INVDWQDVV
+336 IDVDWLDVV
-345 YNDAALLQN
+345 YNDAAMLQN
-354 YELAVSGA
+354 YELSVSGA
-362 TDHTNYYISGAY
+362 TEKTNYYISGAY
-374 YDQEGIALGSNFNRY
+374 YDQDGIALGSYFNRY

-401 WLTLGTNTML
+401 WLTIGTNTML
-411 NYQVFEQADE
+411 NYQSFEQSEE
-421 GTPNLVS
+421 GTPNLS
-428 PISAAQFML
+428 TPISAAQFML
-437 PYWDPYNADG
+437 PYWNPYNEDG
-447 SIAVTGGTDPTK
+447 SIAITNGSSPAK
-459 KWKGD
+459 RWKGD
-464 GVNPIEW
+464 GVNPVEW
-471 LESNPRVYKRYKVF
+471 LENNPRNYKRYKVF
-485 SSVFADA
+485 SSIFAEA
-492 KPIEGLTIRSQFT
+492 KPIEGLSIRSQFT

-519 DYAPNQES
+519 DFAPNQEQ
-527 GSASRISTDGLTLS
+527 GSASRMSTDGLTLS
-541 VTNTIGYNFDIDNI
+541 VTNTIGYTFDIDGI
-555 HNFNFMVGQE
+555 HSFNFLVGQE
-565 GINYHYEDFNVL
+565 GINYHYEDFTIL
-577 SEGQNNHYMTNLST
+577 AEGQNNHYLTNISN

-596 QWGDTTDNDY
+596 SWSDTTDNDY
-606 GYLSFFARAEYNYAN
+606 GFLSFFARAEYNYAN

-627 SGRTDASSRFG
+627 SGRADASSRFG
-638 RDGRWAG
+638 RSGRWAG

-658 DFMAPHRSW
+658 DFMTPARDW
-667 LTYAQISLSSG
+667 LTFAQISLSSG

-695 SAGDY
+695 GSGDY
-700 VGSPG
+700 MGTPG
-705 LAPISQGNENL
+705 LEPVSQGNEDL
-716 SWESTWTTNL
+716 HWESTWTTNL
-726 GLHFAFWNRLNVDLE
+726 GFHFAFWNRLNVDLE

-756 SYSDNGFGANWDNV
+756 SYSDNGFGSNWDNV

-781 LTGTALQLGDFIWT
+781 LTGTALQIGDFSWML
-795 VNANVSYN
+795 NANVSYN
-803 HNRITELYGGV
+803 RNRITALYGGV
-814 DEYEMASTSLR
+814 DEYELANSSLKY
-825 LVVGHDSGEF
+825 VVGHDAGEF

-856 GEITNE
+856 GEITDE
-862 LRDEDRVMIG
+862 LRDEDRVMTG
-872 KSYNAPWVGGF
+872 KSFNAPWTGGF
-883 GTTFAWKGL
+883 GTTFSWKGL

-922 YNQSA
+922 YNQSV
-927 KLLDRWKEPGDI
+927 KLLDRWKQPGDI
-939 SETPRH
+939 TDTPRH
-945 GVYMELDDRLLEDA
+945 GEYMEFDDRLLEDA

-966 LMLSYQLP
+966 LMLSYQIP
-974 APFIRKT
+974 TAAIRKS

-989 YFQAQNLLTFTK
+989 YFQAQNLFTFTK
-1001 FSGLDPEGVSNIYIA
+1001 FSGLDPEGVSNIYVA

-1027 LDLTF
+1027 FDLTF

>member
-1 MRGFFW
+1 M
-7 GKSKCSHENTLIF
+7 KNTLLI
-20 KEKYLFLNDNLLKK
+20 
-34 LLPLHPEIFNVMKTT
+34 
-49 LLTLLE
+49 LLE

-64 ASAQVEEK
+64 ANAQVGEK
-72 EDVTVSGVV
+72 EDVTVSGIV
-81 TSAEDGMPLIGVVVM
+81 TSAEDGAPLIGVVVM
-96 SSTGGGVSTS
+96 SSAGGGVSAS
-106 EDGSYSI
+106 DDGSYSI
-113 TVPAETVLSFHAISY
+113 SVPAGTLLTFHAISY
-128 QTLEYIVPSGSAA
+128 QTVEYIVPEGNPS
-141 VTYDVALESDS
+141 VTFNVSMESDS
-152 QMLEE
+152 QLLEE

-199 PGLTVL
+199 PGLTVMA
-205 SSTGEPSASSTM
+205 STGEPSVATTM
-217 IIRGTNSINSGT
+217 VIRGTNSINSGT

-239 ISASEFNSINPSD
+239 ISASEFNAINPSD

-291 ITFRAQLGVSDIAH
+291 ISFRAQLGVSNVAD
-305 GQWDLMDTEQR
+305 GQWNLMDTEQR
-316 IAYEKEVGLDA
+316 IAYEKEIGIDA
-327 GKDYEALSK
+327 GKDYGLLSQT
-336 INVDWQDVV
+336 NVNWADIV

-354 YELAVSGA
+354 YELSVSGA
-362 TDHTNYYISGAY
+362 TEKTNYYISGAY
-374 YDQEGIALGSNFNRY
+374 YDQEGVAIGSNFNRY
-389 SIRANVEQRAAK
+389 SLRVNLEQRAAK
-401 WLTLGTNTML
+401 WLTVGTNTML
-411 NYQVFEQADE
+411 NYQGIEQADD
-421 GTPNLVS
+421 GQPSVVT

-437 PYWDPYNADG
+437 PYWNPYNEDG
-447 SIAVTGGTDPTK
+447 SIAKTGDT
-459 KWKGD
+459 WNGD

-471 LESNPRVYKRYKVF
+471 LENNPLTFKRYKVF
-485 SSVFADA
+485 SSIFAEA
-492 KPIEGLTIRSQFT
+492 RPIEGLSIRSQFT
-505 VDYTHTTGYSRSFP
+505 VDYTHTTGYGKSYP
-519 DYAPNQES
+519 DFAPNQEQGQAMRS
-527 GSASRISTDGLTLS
+527 STDGMTLS
-541 VTNTIGYNFDIDNI
+541 VTNTIGYQFDID
-555 HNFNFMVGQE
+555 HLHSFNFMVGQE
-565 GINYHYEDFNVL
+565 GINYHYEAFNVL
-577 SEGQNNHYMTNLST
+577 SEGQNNHYLTNLTT

-596 QWGDTTDNDY
+596 SWGDTTDDDY
-606 GYLSFFARAEYNYAN
+606 GFLSFFARAEYNYAN

-627 SGRTDASSRFG
+627 SGRADASSRFG
-638 RDGRWAG
+638 RSGRWAG

-658 DFMAPHRSW
+658 DFMAPSRSW
-667 LTYAQISLSSG
+667 LTFAQIALSSG

-685 PNYEH
+685 PNYNH
-690 LALVG
+690 LALIG
-695 SAGDY
+695 NAGDY
-700 VGSPG
+700 MGTPG

-716 SWESTWTTNL
+716 HWESTWTTNL
-726 GLHFAFWNRLNVDLE
+726 AFHFGFWNRLNVDLE
-741 LYNKYTYNMLMLVPK
+741 LYNKYTYNMLMLVPQ
-756 SYSDNGFGANWDNV
+756 SYSDNGFGSNWDNV
-770 GAMVNRGAELN
+770 GAMVNRGAEIN
-781 LTGTALQLGDFIWT
+781 LTGTALQIGDFSW
-795 VNANVSYN
+795 VLNANVSYN

-814 DEYEMASTSLR
+814 DEYEMASTSLK

-835 FINRFA
+835 FLNRFA

-862 LRDEDRVMIG
+862 LRDEDRVMVG
-872 KSYNAPWVGGF
+872 KSFNAPWAGGF
-883 GTTFAWKGL
+883 GTTFSWKGL

-904 WMINNDRFYQE
+904 WVINNDRYYQE

-922 YNQSA
+922 YNQSV

-939 SETPRH
+939 SDTPRH
-945 GVYMELDDRLLEDA
+945 GEFMEFDDRLLEDA

-966 LMLSYQLP
+966 LMLSYQIP
-974 APFIRKT
+974 SNVIQKS

-989 YFQAQNLLTFTK
+989 YFQAQNLLTFTN
-1001 FSGLDPEGVSNIYIA
+1001 FSGLDPEGVGNIYIA

>member
-1 MRGFFW
+1 MR
-7 GKSKCSHENTLIF
+7 NTLLI
-20 KEKYLFLNDNLLKK
+20 
-34 LLPLHPEIFNVMKTT
+34 
-49 LLTLLE
+49 LLE
-55 LLICAMPVM
+55 LLICTMPVM
-64 ASAQVEEK
+64 ASVQVDEK

-81 TSAEDGMPLIGVVVM
+81 TSAEDGAPLIGVVVM
-96 SSTGGGVSTS
+96 SSAGGGISAS
-106 EDGSYSI
+106 DDGSYSI
-113 TVPAETVLSFHAISY
+113 SVPAGTLLSFHAISY
-128 QTLEYIVPSGSAA
+128 QTVEYVVPSGNPE
-141 VTYDVALESDS
+141 VTFNVSMESDS
-152 QMLEE
+152 QLLEE

-182 IESTP
+182 IENTP

-199 PGLTVL
+199 PGLTVMA
-205 SSTGEPSASSTM
+205 STGEPSVATTM
-217 IIRGTNSINSGT
+217 VIRGTNSINSGT

-239 ISASEFNSINPSD
+239 ISSSEFNAINPSD

-291 ITFRAQLGVSDIAH
+291 ITFRAQLGVSNVAD
-305 GQWDLMDTEQR
+305 GQWNLMDTEQR
-316 IAYEKEVGLDA
+316 IAYEKEIGIDA
-327 GKDYEALSK
+327 GKDYGLLSQT
-336 INVDWQDVV
+336 NVNWADVV

-354 YELAVSGA
+354 YELSVSGA
-362 TDHTNYYISGAY
+362 TEKTNYYISGAY
-374 YDQEGIALGSNFNRY
+374 YDQEGVAIGSNFNRY
-389 SIRANVEQRAAK
+389 SLRVNLEQRAAK
-401 WLTLGTNTML
+401 WLTVGTNTML
-411 NYQVFEQADE
+411 NYQGIEQADD
-421 GTPNLVS
+421 GQPSVVT

-437 PYWDPYNADG
+437 PYWNPYNKDG
-447 SIAVTGGTDPTK
+447 SVAKTGDT
-459 KWKGD
+459 WNGD

-471 LESNPRVYKRYKVF
+471 LENNPLTFKRYKVF
-485 SSVFADA
+485 SSIFAETR
-492 KPIEGLTIRSQFT
+492 PIEGLSIRSQFT
-505 VDYTHTTGYSRSFP
+505 VDYTHTTGYGKSYP
-519 DYAPNQES
+519 DFAPNQEQGQAMRS
-527 GSASRISTDGLTLS
+527 STDGMTLS
-541 VTNTIGYNFDIDNI
+541 VTNTIGYQFDIDHI
-555 HNFNFMVGQE
+555 HSFNFMVGQE
-565 GINYHYEDFNVL
+565 GINYHYEAFNVL
-577 SEGQNNHYMTNLST
+577 SEGQNNHYLTNLST

-596 QWGDTTDNDY
+596 SWGDTTDDDY
-606 GYLSFFARAEYNYAN
+606 GFLSFFARAEYNYAN

-627 SGRTDASSRFG
+627 SGRADASSRFG
-638 RDGRWAG
+638 RSGRWAG

-658 DFMAPHRSW
+658 DFLAPSRSW
-667 LTYAQISLSSG
+667 LTFAQIALSSG

-685 PNYEH
+685 PNYNH

-695 SAGDY
+695 NAGDY
-700 VGSPG
+700 VGTPG

-716 SWESTWTTNL
+716 HWESTWTTNL
-726 GLHFAFWNRLNVDLE
+726 AFHFGFWNRLNVDLE

-756 SYSDNGFGANWDNV
+756 SYSDNGFGSNWDNV

-781 LTGTALQLGDFIWT
+781 LTGTALQIGDFTWML
-795 VNANVSYN
+795 NANVSYN

-814 DEYEMASTSLR
+814 DEYEMASTSLK

-835 FINRFA
+835 YLNRFA
-841 GVNPANGDALWYTKD
+841 GVNPANGDALWYTAD
-856 GEITNE
+856 GQITDE
-862 LRDEDRVMIG
+862 LRDEDRVMVG
-872 KSYNAPWVGGF
+872 KSFNAPWAGGF
-883 GTTFAWKGL
+883 GTTFSWKGL

-904 WMINNDRFYQE
+904 WVINNDRYYQE

-922 YNQSA
+922 YNQSV

-945 GVYMELDDRLLEDA
+945 GEFMEFDDRLLEDA

-966 LMLSYQLP
+966 LMLSYQIP
-974 APFIRKT
+974 SNVIQRS

-989 YFQAQNLLTFTK
+989 YFQAQNLLTFTN
-1001 FSGLDPEGVSNIYIA
+1001 FSGLDPEGVGNIYIA

>member
-1 MRGFFW
+1 M
-7 GKSKCSHENTLIF
+7 KNTLLI
-20 KEKYLFLNDNLLKK
+20 
-34 LLPLHPEIFNVMKTT
+34 
-49 LLTLLE
+49 LLE

-64 ASAQVEEK
+64 ANAQVGEK
-72 EDVTVSGVV
+72 EDVTVSGIV
-81 TSAEDGMPLIGVVVM
+81 TSAEDGAPLIGVVVM
-96 SSTGGGVSTS
+96 SSAGGGVSAS
-106 EDGSYSI
+106 DDGSYSI
-113 TVPAETVLSFHAISY
+113 SVPAGTLLTFHAISY
-128 QTLEYIVPSGSAA
+128 QTVEYIVPEGNPS
-141 VTYDVALESDS
+141 VTFNVSMESDS
-152 QMLEE
+152 QLLEE

-199 PGLTVL
+199 PGLTVMA
-205 SSTGEPSASSTM
+205 STGEPSVATTM
-217 IIRGTNSINSGT
+217 VIRGTNSINSGT

-239 ISASEFNSINPSD
+239 ISASEFNAINPSD

-291 ITFRAQLGVSDIAH
+291 ISFRAQLGVSNVAD
-305 GQWDLMDTEQR
+305 GQWNLMDTEQR
-316 IAYEKEVGLDA
+316 IAYEKEIGIDA
-327 GKDYEALSK
+327 GKDYGLLSQT
-336 INVDWQDVV
+336 NVNWADIV

-354 YELAVSGA
+354 YELSVSGA
-362 TDHTNYYISGAY
+362 TEKTNYYISGAY
-374 YDQEGIALGSNFNRY
+374 YDQEGVAIGSNFNRY
-389 SIRANVEQRAAK
+389 SLRVNLEQRAAK
-401 WLTLGTNTML
+401 WLTVGTNTML
-411 NYQVFEQADE
+411 NYQGIEQADD
-421 GTPNLVS
+421 GQPSVVT

-437 PYWDPYNADG
+437 PYWNPYNEDG
-447 SIAVTGGTDPTK
+447 SIAKTGDT
-459 KWKGD
+459 WNGD

-471 LESNPRVYKRYKVF
+471 LENNPLTFKRYKVF
-485 SSVFADA
+485 SSIFAEA
-492 KPIEGLTIRSQFT
+492 RPIEGLSIRSQFT
-505 VDYTHTTGYSRSFP
+505 VDYTHTTGYGKSYP
-519 DYAPNQES
+519 DFAPNQEQGQAMRS
-527 GSASRISTDGLTLS
+527 STDGMTLS
-541 VTNTIGYNFDIDNI
+541 VTNTIGYQFDID
-555 HNFNFMVGQE
+555 HLHSFNFMVGQE
-565 GINYHYEDFNVL
+565 GINYHYEAFNVL
-577 SEGQNNHYMTNLST
+577 SQGQNNHYLTNLTT

-596 QWGDTTDNDY
+596 SWGDTTDDDY
-606 GYLSFFARAEYNYAN
+606 GFLSFFARAEYNYAS

-627 SGRTDASSRFG
+627 SGRADASSRFG
-638 RDGRWAG
+638 RSGRWAG

-658 DFMAPHRSW
+658 DFMAPSRSW
-667 LTYAQISLSSG
+667 LTFAQIALSSG

-685 PNYEH
+685 PNYNH
-690 LALVG
+690 LALIG
-695 SAGDY
+695 NAGDY
-700 VGSPG
+700 MGTPG

-716 SWESTWTTNL
+716 HWESTWTTNL
-726 GLHFAFWNRLNVDLE
+726 AFHFGFWNRLNVDLE
-741 LYNKYTYNMLMLVPK
+741 LYNKYTYNMLMLVPQ
-756 SYSDNGFGANWDNV
+756 SYSDNGFGSNWDNV
-770 GAMVNRGAELN
+770 GAMVNRGAEIN
-781 LTGTALQLGDFIWT
+781 LTGTALQIGDFSW
-795 VNANVSYN
+795 VLNANVSYN

-814 DEYEMASTSLR
+814 DEYEMASTSLK

-835 FINRFA
+835 FLNRFA

-862 LRDEDRVMIG
+862 LRDEDRVMVG
-872 KSYNAPWVGGF
+872 KSFNAPWAGGF
-883 GTTFAWKGL
+883 GTTFSWKGL

-904 WMINNDRFYQE
+904 WVINNDRYYQE

-922 YNQSA
+922 YNQSV

-939 SETPRH
+939 SDTPRH
-945 GVYMELDDRLLEDA
+945 GEFMEFDDRLLEDA

-966 LMLSYQLP
+966 LMLSYQIP
-974 APFIRKT
+974 SNVIQKS

-989 YFQAQNLLTFTK
+989 YFQAQNLLTFTN
-1001 FSGLDPEGVSNIYIA
+1001 FSGLDPEGVGNIYIA

>member
-1 MRGFFW
+1 M
-7 GKSKCSHENTLIF
+7 KNILLI
-20 KEKYLFLNDNLLKK
+20 
-34 LLPLHPEIFNVMKTT
+34 
-49 LLTLLE
+49 LLE

-64 ASAQVEEK
+64 ANAQVGEK
-72 EDVTVSGVV
+72 EDVTVSGIV
-81 TSAEDGMPLIGVVVM
+81 TSAEDGAPLIGVVVM
-96 SSTGGGVSTS
+96 SSAGGGISAS
-106 EDGSYSI
+106 DDGSYSI
-113 TVPAETVLSFHAISY
+113 SVPAGTLLTFHAISY
-128 QTLEYIVPSGSAA
+128 QTVEYIVPEGNPS
-141 VTYDVALESDS
+141 VTFNVSMESDS
-152 QMLEE
+152 QLLEE

-199 PGLTVL
+199 PGLTVMA
-205 SSTGEPSASSTM
+205 STGEPSVATTM
-217 IIRGTNSINSGT
+217 VIRGTNSINSGT

-239 ISASEFNSINPSD
+239 ISASEFNAINPSD

-291 ITFRAQLGVSDIAH
+291 ISFRAQLGVSNVAD
-305 GQWDLMDTEQR
+305 GQWNLMDTEQR
-316 IAYEKEVGLDA
+316 IAYEKEIGIDA
-327 GKDYEALSK
+327 GKDYGLLSQT
-336 INVDWQDVV
+336 NVNWADIV

-354 YELAVSGA
+354 YELSVSGA
-362 TDHTNYYISGAY
+362 TEKTNYYISGAY
-374 YDQEGIALGSNFNRY
+374 YDQEGVAIGSNFNRY
-389 SIRANVEQRAAK
+389 SLRVNLEQRAAK
-401 WLTLGTNTML
+401 WLTVGTNTML
-411 NYQVFEQADE
+411 NYQGIEQADD
-421 GTPNLVS
+421 GQPSVVT

-437 PYWDPYNADG
+437 PYWNPYNEDG
-447 SIAVTGGTDPTK
+447 SIAKTGDT
-459 KWKGD
+459 WNGD

-471 LESNPRVYKRYKVF
+471 LENNPLTFKRYKVF
-485 SSVFADA
+485 SSIFAEA
-492 KPIEGLTIRSQFT
+492 RPIEGLSIRSQFT
-505 VDYTHTTGYSRSFP
+505 VDYTHTTGYGKSYP
-519 DYAPNQES
+519 DFAPNQEQGQAMRS
-527 GSASRISTDGLTLS
+527 STDGMTLS
-541 VTNTIGYNFDIDNI
+541 VTNTIGYQFDID
-555 HNFNFMVGQE
+555 HLHSFNFMVGQE
-565 GINYHYEDFNVL
+565 GINYHYEAFNVL
-577 SEGQNNHYMTNLST
+577 SEGQNNHYLTNLTT

-596 QWGDTTDNDY
+596 SWGDTTDDDY
-606 GYLSFFARAEYNYAN
+606 GFLSFFARAEYNYAS

-627 SGRTDASSRFG
+627 SGRADASSRFG
-638 RDGRWAG
+638 RSGRWAG

-658 DFMAPHRSW
+658 DFMAPSRSW
-667 LTYAQISLSSG
+667 LTFAQIALSSG

-685 PNYEH
+685 PNYNH
-690 LALVG
+690 LALIG
-695 SAGDY
+695 NAGDY
-700 VGSPG
+700 MGTPG

-716 SWESTWTTNL
+716 HWESTWTTNL
-726 GLHFAFWNRLNVDLE
+726 AFHFGFWNRLNVDLE
-741 LYNKYTYNMLMLVPK
+741 LYNKYTYNMLMLVPQ
-756 SYSDNGFGANWDNV
+756 SYSDNGFGSNWDNV
-770 GAMVNRGAELN
+770 GAMVNRGAEIN
-781 LTGTALQLGDFIWT
+781 LTGTALQIGDFSW
-795 VNANVSYN
+795 VLNANVSYN

-814 DEYEMASTSLR
+814 DEYEMASTSLK

-835 FINRFA
+835 FLNRFA

-862 LRDEDRVMIG
+862 LRDEDRVMVG
-872 KSYNAPWVGGF
+872 KSFNAPWAGGF
-883 GTTFAWKGL
+883 GTTFSWKGL

-904 WMINNDRFYQE
+904 WVINNDRYYQE

-922 YNQSA
+922 YNQSV

-939 SETPRH
+939 SDTPRH
-945 GVYMELDDRLLEDA
+945 GEFMEFDDRLLEDA

-966 LMLSYQLP
+966 LMLSYQIP
-974 APFIRKT
+974 SNVIQKS

-989 YFQAQNLLTFTK
+989 YFQAQNLLTFTN
-1001 FSGLDPEGVSNIYIA
+1001 FSGLDPEGVGNIYIA

>member
-1 MRGFFW
+1 M
-7 GKSKCSHENTLIF
+7 KNTLLI
-20 KEKYLFLNDNLLKK
+20 
-34 LLPLHPEIFNVMKTT
+34 
-49 LLTLLE
+49 LLE

-64 ASAQVEEK
+64 ANAQVGEK
-72 EDVTVSGVV
+72 EDVTVSGIV
-81 TSAEDGMPLIGVVVM
+81 TSAEDGAPLIGVVVM
-96 SSTGGGVSTS
+96 SSAGGGVSAS
-106 EDGSYSI
+106 DDGSYSI
-113 TVPAETVLSFHAISY
+113 SVPAGTLLTFHAISY
-128 QTLEYIVPSGSAA
+128 QTVEYIVPEGNPS
-141 VTYDVALESDS
+141 VTFNVSMESDS
-152 QMLEE
+152 QLLEE

-199 PGLTVL
+199 PGLTVMA
-205 SSTGEPSASSTM
+205 STGEPSVATTM
-217 IIRGTNSINSGT
+217 VIRGTNSINSGT

-239 ISASEFNSINPSD
+239 ISASEFNAINPSD

-291 ITFRAQLGVSDIAH
+291 ISFRAQLGVSNVAD
-305 GQWDLMDTEQR
+305 GQWNLMDTEQR
-316 IAYEKEVGLDA
+316 IAYEKEIGIDA
-327 GKDYEALSK
+327 GKDYGLLSQT
-336 INVDWQDVV
+336 NVNWADVV

-354 YELAVSGA
+354 YELSVSGA
-362 TDHTNYYISGAY
+362 TEKTNYYISGAY
-374 YDQEGIALGSNFNRY
+374 YDQEGVAIGSNFNRY
-389 SIRANVEQRAAK
+389 SLRVNLEQRAAK
-401 WLTLGTNTML
+401 WLTVGTNTML
-411 NYQVFEQADE
+411 NYQGIEQADD
-421 GTPNLVS
+421 GQPSVVT

-437 PYWDPYNADG
+437 PYWNPYNEDG
-447 SIAVTGGTDPTK
+447 SIAKTGDT
-459 KWKGD
+459 WNGD

-471 LESNPRVYKRYKVF
+471 LENNPLTFKRYKVF
-485 SSVFADA
+485 SSIFAEA
-492 KPIEGLTIRSQFT
+492 RPIEGLSIRSQFT
-505 VDYTHTTGYSRSFP
+505 VDYTHTTGYGKSYP
-519 DYAPNQES
+519 DFAPNQEQGQAMRS
-527 GSASRISTDGLTLS
+527 STDGMTLS
-541 VTNTIGYNFDIDNI
+541 VTNTIGYQFDID
-555 HNFNFMVGQE
+555 HLHSFNFMVGQE
-565 GINYHYEDFNVL
+565 GINYHYEAFNVL
-577 SEGQNNHYMTNLST
+577 SQGQNNHYLTNLTT

-596 QWGDTTDNDY
+596 SWGDTTDDDY
-606 GYLSFFARAEYNYAN
+606 GFLSFFARAEYNYAS

-627 SGRTDASSRFG
+627 SGRADASSRFG
-638 RDGRWAG
+638 RSGRWAG

-658 DFMAPHRSW
+658 DFMAPSRSW
-667 LTYAQISLSSG
+667 LTFAQIALSSG

-685 PNYEH
+685 PNYNH
-690 LALVG
+690 LALIG
-695 SAGDY
+695 NAGDY
-700 VGSPG
+700 MGTPG

-716 SWESTWTTNL
+716 HWESTWTTNL
-726 GLHFAFWNRLNVDLE
+726 AFHFGFWNRLNVDLE
-741 LYNKYTYNMLMLVPK
+741 LYNKYTYNMLMLVPQ
-756 SYSDNGFGANWDNV
+756 SYSDNGFGSNWDNV
-770 GAMVNRGAELN
+770 GAMVNRGAEIN
-781 LTGTALQLGDFIWT
+781 LTGTALQIGDFSL
-795 VNANVSYN
+795 VLNANVSYN

-814 DEYEMASTSLR
+814 DEYEMASTSLK

-835 FINRFA
+835 FLNRFA

-862 LRDEDRVMIG
+862 LRDEDRVMVG
-872 KSYNAPWVGGF
+872 KSYNAPWAGGF
-883 GTTFAWKGL
+883 GTTFSWKGL

-904 WMINNDRFYQE
+904 WVINNDRYYQE

-922 YNQSA
+922 YNQSV

-939 SETPRH
+939 SDTPRH
-945 GVYMELDDRLLEDA
+945 GEFMEFDDRLLEDA

-966 LMLSYQLP
+966 LMLSYQIP
-974 APFIRKT
+974 SNVIQKS

-989 YFQAQNLLTFTK
+989 YFQAQNLLTFTN
-1001 FSGLDPEGVSNIYIA
+1001 FSGLDPEGVGNIYIA

>member
-1 MRGFFW
+1 
-7 GKSKCSHENTLIF
+7 
-20 KEKYLFLNDNLLKK
+20 
-34 LLPLHPEIFNVMKTT
+34 MKTT
-49 LLTLLE
+49 LLILLE
-55 LLICAMPVM
+55 LLICAMPTV
-64 ASAQVEEK
+64 ANVQVEDN

-96 SSTGGGVSTS
+96 SSAGGGVSAS
-106 EDGSYSI
+106 DDGSYSL
-113 TVPAETVLSFHAISY
+113 TVPAGTVLSFHAISY
-128 QTLEYIVPSGSAA
+128 ETVEYIVPSGSSS
-141 VTYDVALESDS
+141 VRYDVSLVSDS
-152 QMLEE
+152 QLLEE

-182 IESTP
+182 IEATP

-205 SSTGEPSASSTM
+205 SSTGEPSSSATM
-217 IIRGTNSINSGT
+217 LIRGSNSINSGT
-229 APLYILDGAA
+229 SPLYILDGAV
-239 ISASEFNSINPSD
+239 IEASEFNSINPSD

-291 ITFRAQLGVSDIAH
+291 ITFRTQLGISDIAH
-305 GQWDLMDTEQR
+305 GQWDLMDTNER
-316 IAYEKEVGLDA
+316 IAYEKEIGLDA
-327 GKDYEALSK
+327 GKDYAELSK

-354 YELAVSGA
+354 YELSVSGA
-362 TDHTNYYISGAY
+362 TEHTNYYVSGSY

-389 SIRANVEQRAAK
+389 SLRVNLEQRAAK
-401 WLTLGTNTML
+401 WLTVGTNTML
-411 NYQVFEQADE
+411 NYQGIEQADE
-421 GTPNLVS
+421 GSPSVVT

-437 PYWDPYNADG
+437 PYWNPYNSDG
-447 SIAVTGGTDPTK
+447 SIAKTGET
-459 KWKGD
+459 WNGD

-471 LESNPRVYKRYKVF
+471 LDNNPLSFKRYKVF
-485 SSVFADA
+485 SSIFAEA
-492 KPIEGLTIRSQFT
+492 KPIKGLSIRSQFT
-505 VDYTHTTGYSRSFP
+505 VDYTHTTGYGKSYP
-519 DYAPNQES
+519 DFAPNQEQGQAMRS
-527 GSASRISTDGLTLS
+527 STDGMTLS
-541 VTNTIGYNFDIDNI
+541 VTNTVGYQFDINHD
-555 HNFNFMVGQE
+555 HSFNFMVGQE
-565 GINYHYEDFNVL
+565 GINYHYEAFNVL
-577 SEGQNNHYMTNLST
+577 SEGQNNHYLTNLST

-596 QWGDTTDNDY
+596 SWGDTTDDDY
-606 GYLSFFARAEYNYAN
+606 GFLSFFARAEYNYAN

-627 SGRTDASSRFG
+627 SGRADASSRFG
-638 RDGRWAG
+638 RGNRWAG

-658 DFMAPHRSW
+658 DFMASSRSW
-667 LTYAQISLSSG
+667 LTFAQISLSSG

-690 LALVG
+690 LALIG
-695 SAGDY
+695 NAGDY

-705 LAPISQGNENL
+705 LAPISQGNEDL

-726 GLHFAFWNRLNVDLE
+726 GFHFAFWNRLNVDLE

-756 SYSDNGFGANWDNV
+756 SYSDNGFGSNWDNV

-781 LTGTALQLGDFIWT
+781 LTGTALHIGDFIWT
-795 VNANVSYN
+795 LNANVSYN
-803 HNRITELYGGV
+803 KNKITELYGGV
-814 DEYEMASTSLR
+814 DEYEVPTSSLK

-872 KSYNAPWVGGF
+872 KSYNAPWAGGF

-904 WMINNDRFYQE
+904 WMINNDRYYQE

-922 YNQSA
+922 YNQSV

-945 GVYMELDDRLLEDA
+945 GVYMEFDDRLLEDA

-966 LMLSYQLP
+966 VMLSYQIP
-974 APFIRKT
+974 APVIRKS
-981 GFIEGLRV
+981 GFIDGLRV
-989 YFQAQNLLTFTK
+989 YFQAQNLLTFTN

-1021 RQFTFG
+1021 RQFTLG
-1027 LDLTF
+1027 IDLTF

>member
-1 MRGFFW
+1 M
-7 GKSKCSHENTLIF
+7 I
-20 KEKYLFLNDNLLKK
+20 
-34 LLPLHPEIFNVMKTT
+34 
-49 LLTLLE
+49 LLE
-55 LLICAMPVM
+55 LLVCAMPTL
-64 ASAQVEEK
+64 AFAQTAEGK
-72 EDVTVSGVV
+72 EDVTVSGTV

-96 SSTGGGVSTS
+96 SSTGGGVSAS
-106 EDGSYSI
+106 DDGSYTI
-113 TVPAETVLSFHAISY
+113 TVPAGTVLSFHAISY
-128 QTLEYIVPSGSAA
+128 ETVEYIVPSGSPAI
-141 VTYDVALESDS
+141 TYDAVLVSDS
-152 QMLEE
+152 QLLEE

-205 SSTGEPSASSTM
+205 SSTGEPSASATM
-217 IIRGTNSINSGT
+217 LIRGTNSINSGV

-239 ISASEFNSINPSD
+239 ISSSEFNSINPSD

-291 ITFRAQLGVSDIAH
+291 ITFRAQLGFSDIAH
-305 GQWDLMDTEQR
+305 GQWNLMDTAQR
-316 IAYEKEVGLDA
+316 IQYEKEIGIDE
-327 GKDYEALSK
+327 GKDYAALSQ
-336 INVDWQDVV
+336 IDVDWLDVV
-345 YNDAALLQN
+345 FNDAAMLQN
-354 YELAVSGA
+354 YELSVSGA
-362 TDHTNYYISGAY
+362 TEKTNYYISGAY
-374 YDQEGIALGSNFNRY
+374 YDQDGIALGSYFNRY

-401 WLTLGTNTML
+401 WLTIGTNTML
-411 NYQVFEQADE
+411 NYQGFEQAEE
-421 GTPNLVS
+421 GQPNLS
-428 PISAAQFML
+428 TPISAAQFML
-437 PYWDPYNADG
+437 PYWNPYNDDG
-447 SIAVTGGTDPTK
+447 SIAITNDSNPAK
-459 KWKGD
+459 RWKGD
-464 GVNPIEW
+464 GVNPVEW
-471 LESNPRVYKRYKVF
+471 LENNPRNYKRYKVF
-485 SSVFADA
+485 SSIFAEA
-492 KPIEGLTIRSQFT
+492 KPIEGLSIRSQFT

-519 DYAPNQES
+519 DFAPNQEQ
-527 GSASRISTDGLTLS
+527 GSASRMSTDGLTLS
-541 VTNTIGYNFDIDNI
+541 VTNTIGYTFDIDGI
-555 HNFNFMVGQE
+555 HSFNFLVGQE
-565 GINYHYEDFNVL
+565 GINYHYEDFTIL
-577 SEGQNNHYMTNLST
+577 AEGQNNHYLTNISN

-596 QWGDTTDNDY
+596 SWSDTTDNDY
-606 GYLSFFARAEYNYAN
+606 GFLSFFARAEYNYAN

-627 SGRTDASSRFG
+627 SGRADASSRFG
-638 RDGRWAG
+638 RSGRWAG

-658 DFMAPHRSW
+658 DFMTPARDW
-667 LTYAQISLSSG
+667 LTFAQISLSSG

-695 SAGDY
+695 GSGDY
-700 VGSPG
+700 MGTPG
-705 LAPISQGNENL
+705 LEPVSQGNEDL
-716 SWESTWTTNL
+716 HWESTWTTNL
-726 GLHFAFWNRLNVDLE
+726 GFHFAFWNRLNVDLE

-756 SYSDNGFGANWDNV
+756 SYSDNGFGSNWDNV

-781 LTGTALQLGDFIWT
+781 LTGTALQIGDFSWML
-795 VNANVSYN
+795 NANVSYN
-803 HNRITELYGGV
+803 RNRITALYGGV
-814 DEYEMASTSLR
+814 DEYELANSSLKY
-825 LVVGHDSGEF
+825 VVGHDAGEF

-856 GEITNE
+856 GEITDE
-862 LRDEDRVMIG
+862 LRDEDRVMTG
-872 KSYNAPWVGGF
+872 KSFNAPWTGGF
-883 GTTFAWKGL
+883 GTTFSWKGL

-922 YNQSA
+922 YNQSV
-927 KLLDRWKEPGDI
+927 KLLDRWKQPGDI
-939 SETPRH
+939 TDIPRH
-945 GVYMELDDRLLEDA
+945 GVYMEFDDRLLEDA

-966 LMLSYQLP
+966 LMLSYQIP
-974 APFIRKT
+974 TQIIRKS
-981 GFIEGLRV
+981 GFIEGLRM
-989 YFQAQNLLTFTK
+989 YFQAQNLFTFTN